1 MTHTYTIE
9 ITKSSDRASWEGR
22 LLEDGKVIKE
32 ASSEI
37 LIEVVD
43 ALEFTLNGK
52 SSLGYVSASG
62 RKKLYTYN
70 STYLCSLLLRRV

>member
-9 ITKSSDRASWEGR
+9 ITKSSDRASWEGK

-43 ALEFTLNGK
+43 ALEFTLNEK
-52 SSLGYVSASG
+52 SSG
-62 RKKLYTYN
+62 
-70 STYLCSLLLRRV
+70 